1 MPTIEKQ
8 GYQRLRVAVFIKQ
21 ILVVSLLLLFVVH
34 ATRAQELPG
43 WFQELLQE
51 RLKVTEENL
60 ASLVHGEPVTR
71 VLRTQEKREIAALG
85 IVRVEASA
93 ELFIHGLR
101 DIVDF
106 KKSSSV
112 LQIGKFSNPP
122 RLEDLNGLTL
132 DRCCLDAIKNCEAGQ
147 CAMQTSSEM
156 MGRFREELSL
166 YTPDYEA
173 RANSLAR
180 KILLDYVRAYLK
192 AGNSALIEYHDQKNG
207 TQLAN
212 EYRSLLEESRF
223 LTDYAPEFHKYL
235 EEFPKS
241 TSPNV
246 EDFIYW
252 SKEKYGLKP
261 VVSITHVA
269 IYKRTLGNRTEVL
282 VASKQ
287 LYANHYFDSSLAL
300 TVFVEGN
307 ERATSGSYLLYLNRS
322 RIGALRGFFVG
333 LKRSVIGAQIRQG
346 LGKNLMLIKRRLTA
360 SMAAESV
367 GDAATMKTSL
377 GKR

>member
-1 MPTIEKQ
+1 MSSIEKH
-8 GYQRLRVAVFIKQ
+8 GYQRLRVAIFIKQ
-21 ILVVSLLLLFVVH
+21 ILVVSLLLLFAAH

-43 WFQELLQE
+43 WFQELLHK
-51 RLKVTEENL
+51 RLKVTKENL

-71 VLRTQEKREIAALG
+71 VLRTKEKREIAAVG

-93 ELFIHGLR
+93 ELFIQGLR

-132 DRCCLDAIKNCEAGQ
+132 DRCCLDAVKNCEAGQ
-147 CAMQTSSEM
+147 CGIQISSEM
-156 MGRFREELSL
+156 MGRLRGELSL
-166 YTPDYEA
+166 YAPDYEV

-180 KILLDYVRAYLK
+180 RILLDYVRAYLK
-192 AGNSALIEYHDQKNG
+192 AGNSALIEYHDQEHG
-207 TQLAN
+207 TQVAN

-235 EEFPKS
+235 EEFPKA

-246 EDFIYW
+246 EDFVYW

-269 IYKRTLGNRTEVL
+269 IYRRTLGNRTEVL

-287 LYANHYFDSSLAL
+287 LYANHYFDASLGL
-300 TVFVEGN
+300 TAFVEAN
-307 ERATSGSYLLYLNRS
+307 DQATSGSYLLYLNRS
-322 RIGALRGFFVG
+322 RIGALRGLFVG

-346 LGKNLMLIKRRLTA
+346 LGKNLMLIKRRLSA
-360 SMAAESV
+360 SMAAASV
-367 GDAATMKTSL
+367 GEAATVKVPPRM
-377 GKR
+377 R

>member
-1 MPTIEKQ
+1 MEKK
-8 GYQRLRVAVFIKQ
+8 GYQRFRVAVFTRQ
-21 ILVVSLLLLFVVH
+21 ILGVCLILLFVVPL
-34 ATRAQELPG
+34 TSAQDLPG
-43 WFQELLQE
+43 WFQELLRE
-51 RLKVTEENL
+51 RLRVTEESL
-60 ASLVHGEPVTR
+60 ASLVHGEPVTK
-71 VLRTQEKREIAALG
+71 VLRSTDKREIAALG

-93 ELFIHGLR
+93 ELFIDRLR
-101 DIVDF
+101 NIVEF

-132 DRCCLDAIKNCEAGQ
+132 DPCCLDAIKDCEAGQ
-147 CAMQTSSEM
+147 CGMQISSEQ
-156 MGRFREELSL
+156 MGRFREER
-166 YTPDYEA
+166 TAQDEA

-180 KILLDYVRAYLK
+180 KILLDYVKTYLE
-192 AGNSALIEYHDQKNG
+192 AGNAALIEYHDQKNRAP
-207 TQLAN
+207 LAN

-223 LTDYAPEFHKYL
+223 LTDSAPEFYQYL
-235 EEFPKS
+235 EEFPKAS
-241 TSPNV
+241 SPNV

-269 IYKRTLGNRTEVL
+269 IYKRTLGNRTEVF

-287 LYANHYFDSSLAL
+287 LYANHYFDASLGL
-300 TVFVEGN
+300 TVFVEGE

-322 RIGALRGFFVG
+322 RIGALGGFFVG

-360 SMAAESV
+360 SMAAA
-367 GDAATMKTSL
+367 GGGNATVKARL

>member
-1 MPTIEKQ
+1 MSATEKR
-8 GYQRLRVAVFIKQ
+8 GYQRRVAVFIKQ
-21 ILVVSLLLLFVVH
+21 ILVVWLLLLFVAH
-34 ATRAQELPG
+34 ATSAQELPG

-51 RLKVTEENL
+51 RLKVTEEHL
-60 ASLVHGEPVTR
+60 ANLVHGEPVSK
-71 VLRTQEKREIAALG
+71 VLRTKEKREIAALG

-101 DIVDF
+101 EIVDF
-106 KKSSSV
+106 KRSPSV

-147 CAMQTSSEM
+147 CAMQISSEM
-156 MGRFREELSL
+156 IGRFRGELSL
-166 YTPDYEA
+166 HAQDYEA

-180 KILLDYVRAYLK
+180 RILLDYVRAYLK
-192 AGNSALIEYHDQKNG
+192 SGNPALIEYHDQENG
-207 TQLAN
+207 AQLAN

-235 EEFPKS
+235 EEFPKAS
-241 TSPNV
+241 SPDV

-269 IYKRTLGNRTEVL
+269 IYKRTVGNRTEVL

-287 LYANHYFDSSLAL
+287 LYANHYFDASLAL
-300 TVFVEGN
+300 TAFVEAN
-307 ERATSGSYLLYLNRS
+307 ERPTSGSYLLYVNRS

-333 LKRSVIGAQIRQG
+333 LKRSVISAQVRQG
-346 LGKNLMLIKRRLTA
+346 LGKNLMLIKRRLAA
-360 SMAAESV
+360 SMAAASV
-367 GDAATMKTSL
+367 GDAATVKTSQ
-377 GKR
+377 R

>member
-1 MPTIEKQ
+1 MSAIEKH
-8 GYQRLRVAVFIKQ
+8 GYQRLRVAIFMKQ
-21 ILVVSLLLLFVVH
+21 ILVVSLLLLFAAH

-43 WFQELLQE
+43 WFQELLHE

-71 VLRTQEKREIAALG
+71 VLRTKEKREIAAVG

-93 ELFIHGLR
+93 ELFIQGLR

-122 RLEDLNGLTL
+122 RMEDLNGLTL

-147 CAMQTSSEM
+147 CGIQISSEM
-156 MGRFREELSL
+156 MGRLRGELSL
-166 YTPDYEA
+166 YAPDYEA

-180 KILLDYVRAYLK
+180 RILLDYVKAYLK
-192 AGNSALIEYHDQKNG
+192 AGNSALIEYHDQEHG
-207 TQLAN
+207 TQVAN

-235 EEFPKS
+235 EEFPKA

-269 IYKRTLGNRTEVL
+269 IYRRALGNRTEVL

-287 LYANHYFDSSLAL
+287 LYANHYFDASLGL
-300 TVFVEGN
+300 TAFVEAN
-307 ERATSGSYLLYLNRS
+307 DQATSGSYLLYLNRS

-346 LGKNLMLIKRRLTA
+346 LGKNLMLIKRRLSA
-360 SMAAESV
+360 SMAAASV
-367 GDAATMKTSL
+367 GEAATVKAPL
-377 GKR
+377 RLR

>member
-1 MPTIEKQ
+1 M
-8 GYQRLRVAVFIKQ
+8 RLRVAVLSSRLFAVW
-21 ILVVSLLLLFVVH
+21 LLLLLFVP
-34 ATRAQELPG
+34 ATSAQDLPG
-43 WFQELLQE
+43 WFQELLQK

-60 ASLVHGEPVTR
+60 ASLEHGETVTS
-71 VLRTQEKREIAALG
+71 VLRAKEKKEIAALG
-85 IVRVEASA
+85 IVRVKASA
-93 ELFIHGLR
+93 ELFIYGLR
-101 DIVDF
+101 DIVGF

-122 RLEDLNGLTL
+122 RLEDLIGLTL
-132 DRCCLDAIKNCEAGQ
+132 DPCCLDAIKNCEAGQ
-147 CAMQTSSEM
+147 CAMQMSGKM
-156 MGRFREELSL
+156 MERFRGELDL
-166 YTPDYEA
+166 NAPDYEA

-180 KILLDYVRAYLK
+180 RILLDYVKTYLQS
-192 AGNSALIEYHDQKNG
+192 GNPALIEYHDQENG
-207 TQLAN
+207 VGLAN
-212 EYRSLLEESRF
+212 EYRSLLEQSRF

-235 EEFPKS
+235 EEFPKAS
-241 TSPNV
+241 SPNV

-261 VVSITHVA
+261 VLSITHVA

-287 LYANHYFDSSLAL
+287 IYANHYFDASLAL
-300 TVFVEGN
+300 TAFVEGN
-307 ERATSGSYLLYLNRS
+307 ERATSHSYLLYLNRS

-360 SMAAESV
+360 SMAAASV
-367 GDAATMKTSL
+367 RDAATVKASP